1 MHRDYEI
8 VPLLQNTFILRR
20 LRVANSVDIIK
31 IATIIIKTTVKDS
44 KVRIRIRYKM

>member
-8 VPLLQNTFILRR
+8 VTSLTKYLILRR